1 MKSAPLRCGP
11 IAPFLG
17 TVLLL
22 LIRATLHSEF
32 FLSCGDA
39 QSLDIILEPDHGEQL
54 SAETASFY
62 EQIQFGQFTGPMR

>member
-39 QSLDIILEPDHGEQL
+39 QSLDIILEPRHL
-54 SAETASFY
+54 IASCAVAEAYPLLPTLCVLL
-62 EQIQFGQFTGPMR
+62 